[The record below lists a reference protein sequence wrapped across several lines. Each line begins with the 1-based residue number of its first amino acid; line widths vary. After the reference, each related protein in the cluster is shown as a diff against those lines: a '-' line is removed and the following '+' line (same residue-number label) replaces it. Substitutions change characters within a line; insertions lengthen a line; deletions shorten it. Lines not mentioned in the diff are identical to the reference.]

1 MMALLEFHP
10 IESPPFQARLW
21 LIFWLPTPNSLLPH
35 NSNFPL
41 QLLLYLHPRTKIS
54 RHNHIISISY
64 SWSWRSSL
72 ASLRSFIQ
80 FPLFELFWNRAS
92 KSNRTKSKHVK
103 LELTWNP
110 CSDQRIENGT
120 LWYMGRVRVRKQGP
134 CKSGGS
140 LWSKLIGNL
149 IKTRHWTPC
158 TLSEELI
165 VCCCPFIFLLLFPKL
180 NLDWVFKI

>member
-21 LIFWLPTPNSLLPH
+21 LIFWLPTPNSLLSP
-35 NSNFPL
+35 SQL
-41 QLLLYLHPRTKIS
+41 QLPLATPTLPPSTDQNITTQSY
-54 RHNHIISISY
+54 HINILKY

-120 LWYMGRVRVRKQGP
+120 LWYMGGVRVCKQGG
-134 CKSGGS
+134 CKSGIP
-140 LWSKLIGNL
+140 LKQI
-149 IKTRHWTPC
+149 
-158 TLSEELI
+158 
-165 VCCCPFIFLLLFPKL
+165 
-180 NLDWVFKI
+180 DWKSD

>member
-10 IESPPFQARLW
+10 IESPPLPSQALAY
-21 LIFWLPTPNSLLPH
+21 LLAANSKQP
-35 NSNFPL
+35 SPSQL
-41 QLLLYLHPRTKIS
+41 QLPLATPTLPPSTDQNITTQSY
-54 RHNHIISISY
+54 HINILKY

-80 FPLFELFWNRAS
+80 FPLFEIFWNRAS

-120 LWYMGRVRVRKQGP
+120 LWYMGGVRVCKQGG
-134 CKSGGS
+134 CKSGIP
-140 LWSKLIGNL
+140 LKQI
-149 IKTRHWTPC
+149 
-158 TLSEELI
+158 
-165 VCCCPFIFLLLFPKL
+165 
-180 NLDWVFKI
+180 DWKSD